1 MIEHTRIYLIR
12 HGQVDGFENF
22 PIYGHTD
29 IELTEIGLL
38 QMEKAAERLRLV
50 DVSAVYSSDLKRSLA
65 GAKIISRYHDS
76 PLFSRQELREMG
88 FGEWE
93 GLTLE
98 QIRKRFPEELEKRAK
113 NVVHYSPPGHSE
125 SIAQLAHRVMGI
137 LKEILSKH
145 SNSKIVI
152 VAHGGVNRVILC
164 HALGLDLGNLFR
176 IQQDYGCLNII
187 DYFPDHTLVRLM
199 NG

>member
-76 PLFSRQELREMG
+76 PLFFRQELREMR
-88 FGEWE
+88 FGVWE

-98 QIRKRFPEELEKRAK
+98 QIRKRFPEELKKRAK
-113 NVVHYSPPGHSE
+113 NVVHFSPPGDSE

-145 SNSKIVI
+145 SNSNIVI